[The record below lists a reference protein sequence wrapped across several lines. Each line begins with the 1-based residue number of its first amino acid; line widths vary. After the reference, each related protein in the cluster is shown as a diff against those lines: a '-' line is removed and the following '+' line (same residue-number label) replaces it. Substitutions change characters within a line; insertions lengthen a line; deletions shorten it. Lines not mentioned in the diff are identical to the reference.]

1 MTTRAVVKT
10 PTLGLLGTR
19 QAFGAVCVRVAREK
33 TVHVVIVGCGRVGS
47 TLGRELVGAGHT
59 VAVIDRKSE
68 AFSRLG
74 EAFTGQKITG
84 IGFDRDVLIE
94 AGIEKA
100 GALAAVTNGDNS
112 NILIARVA
120 REEFGIDRVV
130 ARIYDPK
137 RAEIYERLG
146 IATVATVKWTSERI
160 LRRILPDLPAVE
172 WTDPSAKVVLVEREL
187 PKNLVGSRVLSLD
200 SATARIVAVRRLG
213 AAMIPVADT
222 VIQEGDV
229 AYVAAEIKSLEA
241 FDASLASSNGKGH

>member
-1 MTTRAVVKT
+1 M
-10 PTLGLLGTR
+10 
-19 QAFGAVCVRVAREK
+19 
-33 TVHVVIVGCGRVGS
+33 HVVIVGCGRVGS
-47 TLGRELVGAGHT
+47 TLGRELISAGHT
-59 VAVIDRKSE
+59 VAVIDRKAA

-74 EAFTGQKITG
+74 ESFTGQKITG

-94 AGIEKA
+94 AGIQKA

-120 REEFGIDRVV
+120 REEFAIERVV

-187 PKNLVGSRVLSLD
+187 PKAMVGIRVLSLD
-200 SATARIVAVRRLG
+200 SAIARVVAIRRLG
-213 AAMIPVADT
+213 AAIIPTADT
-222 VIQEGDV
+222 VVQEGDV
-229 AYVAAEIKSLEA
+229 AYVAAEIKSLET
-241 FDASLASSNGKGH
+241 FDKSLVVATGKVH

>member
-1 MTTRAVVKT
+1 MRAA
-10 PTLGLLGTR
+10 L
-19 QAFGAVCVRVAREK
+19 VRATREK

-47 TLGRELVGAGHT
+47 TLGRELVAAGHT

-74 EAFTGQKITG
+74 EAFTGQKIAG

-94 AGIEKA
+94 AGIERA

-120 REEFGIDRVV
+120 REEFGIERVV

-200 SATARIVAVRRLG
+200 STTARIVAVRRLG
-213 AAMIPVADT
+213 AAVIPVADT
-222 VIQEGDV
+222 VVQEGDV
-229 AYVAAEIKSLEA
+229 AYVVAEIKSLEA
-241 FDASLASSNGKGH
+241 FDASLAATNGKGH